1 MSLKV
6 FGCLAA
12 VWEITVPVVAST
24 FSRPLQQG
32 QVISKFAG
40 RLGIARTNHTA
51 YVELRERRRVRGDCS
66 GRCENLILPRENPHF
81 SQKTREMGHPG
92 LS

>member
-1 MSLKV
+1 
-6 FGCLAA
+6 
-12 VWEITVPVVAST
+12 
-24 FSRPLQQG
+24 
-32 QVISKFAG
+32 
-40 RLGIARTNHTA
+40 
-51 YVELRERRRVRGDCS
+51 VRGDCS